1 MDVEGRVR
9 DSLPVNE
16 PYDGLVAQAYDCW
29 LRYDADYDDLDTYRD
44 AIERGD
50 GPALELGCG
59 NGRLLLRYR
68 MAGLDVEGI
77 DSAPDMLAICR
88 AHADAAGVT
97 VTLHCADWVA
107 FDLRR
112 QFATIYN
119 PAGSFML
126 IDDEHR
132 ARQALSTWMAHLG
145 RNGQLL
151 IAMGIP
157 RPDFDARWEWRVRR
171 SATRPDDGVTFMVHE
186 ALACDVDA
194 QIQNVLNR
202 HEVWDAHGQLVT
214 TFVRRH
220 RLRWWTADQL
230 DAALRD
236 NGAAHVR
243 MFGTADQFVAVASAP

>member
-1 MDVEGRVR
+1 MDVEDRIR
-9 DSLPVNE
+9 DTLAVNE
-16 PYDGLVAQAYDCW
+16 PYDGLVAEAYDCW
-29 LRYDADYDDLDTYRD
+29 LGSDVDYDDVDIYRD

-68 MAGLDVEGI
+68 RAGLDVEGL

-88 AHADAAGVT
+88 THAAAAGVA
-97 VTLHCADWVA
+97 VTLHCADWIA
-107 FDLRR
+107 FDLGR

-126 IDDEHR
+126 IDDEDR
-132 ARQALSTWMAHLG
+132 ARQALSTWMGHLG
-145 RNGQLL
+145 RHGQLL

-157 RPDFDARWEWRVRR
+157 RGDFEARWEWRVRR

-186 ALACDVDA
+186 AVACDTDA
-194 QIQNVLNR
+194 QIQHVLNR

-230 DAALRD
+230 DAALHD
-236 NGAAHVR
+236 SGAARVR
-243 MFGTADQFVAVASAP
+243 MLGTVDQFVAVAWGS